1 MWPDG
6 LAPHVDSLSSRVQLD
21 PKVVDTLLDVVDG
34 NEDGRINYAGWPTAA
49 FRSRRRRHAFSGSFS
64 ACSLTP
70 S

>member
-34 NEDGRINYAGWPTAA
+34 NEDGRINYAE
-49 FRSRRRRHAFSGSFS
+49 FSDVVMEG
-64 ACSLTP
+64 AVA
-70 S
+70 